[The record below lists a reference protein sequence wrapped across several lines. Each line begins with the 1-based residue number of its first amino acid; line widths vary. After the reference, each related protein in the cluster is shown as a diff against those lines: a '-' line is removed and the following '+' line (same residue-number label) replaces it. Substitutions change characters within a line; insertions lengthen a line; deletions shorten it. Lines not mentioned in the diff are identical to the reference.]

1 MTLPKHDFMISWFSA
16 WNFFLILLVHW
27 TYFSFSA
34 QRQFRHHP
42 LPSIIGDCPLAP
54 SPLWYLAFLYILID
68 HRCSFLYAFLH
79 LPYYQPNGVCSVASV
94 PLRHITMPFLCPGT
108 HSKCHMFTTKRVS
121 LFPGIYNTDKLSTKK
136 QRKTNKKKKKRKSDI
151 HWPVPCKP
159 SSILILQPIIGQAK
173 YLILEELDWKIHA
186 FPSLRTDYIKE
197 CRHKK

>member
-136 QRKTNKKKKKRKSDI
+136 QRKTNKKKKEKKIRYTLTCTLQTQFHSD
-151 HWPVPCKP
+151 
-159 SSILILQPIIGQAK
+159 SSAYYWSSKVSHTRRVRLKDSCFPFP
-173 YLILEELDWKIHA
+173 EDWLH
-186 FPSLRTDYIKE
+186 
-197 CRHKK
+197 